1 MGGVKV
7 MAEKFVNLHQRRL
20 VLIETMGN
28 LDEEKRRLK
37 ARMSSATDEAKRR
50 IGNEIEELQQQREAA
65 RLELAEINQAIK
77 ASKAVKH
84 RGGADVSV
92 SQLFVEL
99 ARRHLEKEDF
109 DYLYQQSLQ
118 AANCANDL

>member
-37 ARMSSATDEAKRR
+37 ARMASATDEAKRR

-84 RGGADVSV
+84 RGGAGGGAPG
-92 SQLFVEL
+92 E
-99 ARRHLEKEDF
+99 AGRP
-109 DYLYQQSLQ
+109 
-118 AANCANDL
+118 A